1 MVGSFMS
8 SADIGLFM
16 LDTSLY
22 ESHYGIVPTSHVTWV
37 PCSWMKLAEFYCFRQ
52 EACRTCASIVK
63 ADREGRDL
71 CAASAL
77 CASRREWSSST
88 GFEVRLCGKVEAADS
103 ESGVTGSISVFRREA
118 RQWLEAH
125 APSEA
130 SPEDGPASRDYVL
143 AWQKTQA
150 RDGWAGI
157 AWPKEVGGRGLTVLE
172 QIVWFEEYARAGA
185 PNPLNA
191 SFTMLNHA
199 GPTLISCG
207 TPDQKAFH
215 LPKILA
221 GEVIW
226 CQGFSEP
233 GAGSDLASIRTRGRV
248 EGDEL
253 VIEGQK
259 TWSSF
264 ADIADWQELLI
275 RTDPNNKTA
284 AALSWVICP
293 MTAAG
298 ITVRPI
304 RTMAGP
310 RKYCEVFYDS
320 VRVPLSNVVGGLN
333 NGWATAMSTLSFERG
348 TAALALLIGLIFK
361 VEKLLAACPTER
373 PEMRMRLARLRAE
386 GASIRAMT
394 YRFALDAENSVPDAS
409 GSINRLSFAEFAQ
422 RVTAAAID
430 LYGIDAPE
438 VIGMH
443 RWGHDYLDAFSETIA
458 GGTAEIQRNIIAE
471 RVLGLPRGPR

>member
-1 MVGSFMS
+1 MPTPMS
-8 SADIGLFM
+8 
-16 LDTSLY
+16 T
-22 ESHYGIVPTSHVTWV
+22 
-37 PCSWMKLAEFYCFRQ
+37 
-52 EACRTCASIVK
+52 
-63 ADREGRDL
+63 
-71 CAASAL
+71 
-77 CASRREWSSST
+77 
-88 GFEVRLCGKVEAADS
+88 
-103 ESGVTGSISVFRREA
+103 FRRKA
-118 RQWLEAH
+118 REWLEANV
-125 APSEA
+125 PSGP

-143 AWQKTQA
+143 AWQRAQA
-150 RDGWAGI
+150 SGGWAGI
-157 AWPKEVGGRGLTVLE
+157 AWPREVGGRGLSVLE

-185 PNPLNA
+185 PSPLNA
-191 SFTMLNHA
+191 LFTALNHA
-199 GPTLISCG
+199 GPTLIAFG
-207 TPDQKAFH
+207 TPEQKAFH

-221 GEVIW
+221 GDVIW

-233 GAGSDLASIRTRGRV
+233 GTGSDLASLKVRGRL
-248 EGDEL
+248 EGDDL

-275 RTDPNNKTA
+275 RTDATAKTS

-293 MTAAG
+293 MNAAG

-348 TAALALLIGLIFK
+348 TAALALLIGLTIK
-361 VEKLLAACPTER
+361 VEKLLAACPIDR
-373 PEMRMRLARLRAE
+373 PEMRLRLARLRAE
-386 GASIRAMT
+386 GASIRATT
-394 YRFALDAENSVPDAS
+394 YRFALDSETTVPGAG
-409 GSINRLSFAEFAQ
+409 GSLIRLAFAEFAQ
-422 RVTAAAID
+422 RVTSAALD

-438 VIGMH
+438 VVGMH
-443 RWGHDYLDAFSETIA
+443 GWGHDYLDAFSETIA

-471 RVLGLPRGPR
+471 RVLGLPKGPR